1 MGVWQAHVWRE
12 LHNLDAVAEN
22 VLSLLLILLAS
33 GSGGKQNTGSEH
45 IHQLVGSGGPSDT
58 LVSQTM

>member
-1 MGVWQAHVWRE
+1 MGVWQARVWRE

-33 GSGGKQNTGSEH
+33 GSRGSEH
-45 IHQLVGSGGPSDT
+45 IHQMVGSGGPSDT